1 MKRLIIIVLCF
12 GFISNAFA
20 QELLLTRYG
29 KAITELNKAKTERER
44 FYALNDAAKESLN
57 AGHIQEAK
65 SFAEELQKLMS
76 HYQKDWNY
84 GNAVQDVHI
93 VFGRI
98 AILEGRLDDAKK
110 HLLEAG
116 KTPGSPQ
123 LDSFGPNM
131 TLAKELFEKGDR
143 DTVLKYFE
151 LCSKF
156 WEMDFDKLKEWAV
169 DVKKGKL
176 PDFGANL
183 VY

>member
-1 MKRLIIIVLCF
+1 VLF
-12 GFISNAFA
+12 FSFIPNAFA
-20 QELLLTRYG
+20 QALLMNRYG
-29 KAITELNKAKTERER
+29 KAMTELNHANTEHER
-44 FYALNDAAKESLN
+44 FYALNDATKESLN

-65 SFAEELQKLMS
+65 SLAEELQKLMGQ
-76 HYQKDWNY
+76 YQNDWNY
-84 GNAVQDVHI
+84 GNAVQDVNI

-110 HLLEAG
+110 YLLEAG

-123 LDSFGPNM
+123 LNSFGPNM

-143 DTVLKYFE
+143 ETVLKYFQ

-156 WEMDFDKLKEWAV
+156 WKTNFGKLDQWTE

-183 VY
+183 LY